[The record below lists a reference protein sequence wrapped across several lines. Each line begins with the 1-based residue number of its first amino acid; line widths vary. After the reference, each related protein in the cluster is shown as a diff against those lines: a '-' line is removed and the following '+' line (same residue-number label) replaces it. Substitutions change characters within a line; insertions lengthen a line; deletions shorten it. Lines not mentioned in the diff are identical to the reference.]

1 MEVGGG
7 KCLKRGHKS
16 WGCVRPRVI
25 PNKVTR
31 DSDKVLHNE
40 VRPNSKCL
48 SKSGGQR
55 LAGFISP
62 HWYSFLLPTCLQT
75 EIISVYTSVSGP
87 GLTHHQPIAFI
98 HTTFPPLPV
107 LTDLSAFTMYSK
119 WWKWGKRGG
128 VVRLGRSIPEKVC
141 LIQYLSVQCSSPPL
155 LYRNCHHLH
164 HIVVILKN
172 ATCTHSLI
180 FSLPQLRE
188 LSNQGQDGR

>member
-1 MEVGGG
+1 MDYEKHILKSQMLLDLLRCKSGKGGEVERPGMIYEATKVPPIRLTYIVITSSELWKWGGG

-62 HWYSFLLPTCLQT
+62 Y
-75 EIISVYTSVSGP
+75 
-87 GLTHHQPIAFI
+87 
-98 HTTFPPLPV
+98 
-107 LTDLSAFTMYSK
+107 
-119 WWKWGKRGG
+119 
-128 VVRLGRSIPEKVC
+128 
-141 LIQYLSVQCSSPPL
+141 
-155 LYRNCHHLH
+155 
-164 HIVVILKN
+164 
-172 ATCTHSLI
+172 
-180 FSLPQLRE
+180 
-188 LSNQGQDGR
+188 